1 MAFEGQQAVKLQGAV
16 AGADLSASSTQYKFV
31 KYNGTDNQV
40 VLCAAVTDVPCGV
53 LQGPAPS
60 SATGTPVE
68 VLAVGVTKIQ
78 ISGSLSSGNL
88 IGPDANGR
96 ARNNVPGTDTTK
108 YIAGQYMATQ
118 GGGTAAGDYGTAV
131 VNCASPSRAA

>member
-16 AGADLSASSTQYKFV
+16 AGADLSASTTQYKFV

-40 VLCAAVTDVPCGV
+40 VLCSATTDVPCGV
-53 LQGPAPS
+53 LQAPAPS

-78 ISGSLSSGNL
+78 IAGSLSSGNV
-88 IGPDANGR
+88 IATNASGR
-96 ARNNVPGTDTTK
+96 AQAAVSTQTV
-108 YIAGQYMATQ
+108 AGQYIATQ
-118 GGGTAAGDYGTAV
+118 GGGTTAGDYGTMF
-131 VNCASPSRAA
+131 VNIGSGIKA